1 MKCNGVALG
10 KGNDECV
17 EGRLSQLLGKH
28 LAQMPTLAEKVREN
42 VGRENT
48 EVAMKRA
55 KGPTYVCS
63 SEVVL
68 HWEEAMIE

>member
-1 MKCNGVALG
+1 MKVRGRSLEPATWQASRSNG
-10 KGNDECV
+10 
-17 EGRLSQLLGKH
+17 
-28 LAQMPTLAEKVREN
+28 TLAEKVREN